1 MNKLFQIYVVS
12 LFLIS
17 NYVLGQQKLSLND
30 AVKITLE
37 NNLDIKIVE
46 NQDEIFKNNASF
58 LNSGYLPTISS
69 NAGVN
74 KSEQN
79 IINMLLDHDQLTND
93 QLNKIKKGSP
103 EIGKTELET
112 AFEFK
117 FTDKYQSCH
126 P

>member
-46 NQDEIFKNNASF
+46 NLDEIFINFPPLLKNTF
-58 LNSGYLPTISS
+58 ISS
-69 NAGVN
+69 
-74 KSEQN
+74 E
-79 IINMLLDHDQLTND
+79 M
-93 QLNKIKKGSP
+93 
-103 EIGKTELET
+103 
-112 AFEFK
+112 
-117 FTDKYQSCH
+117 
-126 P
+126 